1 MRYRWPC
8 LLALALIACGDDS
21 ASEDMGPAPVDM
33 PAVDMAPGPP
43 SRLGP
48 EDREARVHLPRDY
61 DATGSYPL
69 VIVLH
74 GSGTSGIIEAAYF
87 GIPGLA
93 RETGFVALAAEGFT
107 DSERRQ
113 NWNATDA
120 CCDHDDSGSDD
131 VAYLTGLID
140 ESVEALAVDPAR
152 VYLLGH
158 STGGFMAYRM
168 ACDASEKITAI
179 ATLNGATWNDPA
191 NCGEPAEP
199 TSVLQF
205 HGTEDD
211 AVLYEGG
218 LIRGNPYP
226 GARESVTRFADR
238 ASCTGPET
246 IEPFDLDASIDGAE
260 TVREEWQ
267 GCAEGRSYAL
277 WTIEGGAHTPTFT
290 DDAIPA
296 VLDWLFAHSE

>member
-1 MRYRWPC
+1 MRHWLPC
-8 LLALALIACGDDS
+8 LLFALIACGDDDGAS
-21 ASEDMGPAPVDM
+21 ADMGPAPVDM
-33 PAVDMAPGPP
+33 AAAPP

-48 EDREARVHLPRDY
+48 EDRAARVYLPRDF
-61 DATGSYPL
+61 DESGSYPL
-69 VIVLH
+69 VVVLH
-74 GSGTSGIIEAAYF
+74 GSGTSGLVEAAYF
-87 GIPGLA
+87 GIPALA
-93 RETGFVALAAEGFT
+93 RDGGFVALAAEGFT
-107 DSERRQ
+107 DSELRQ

-120 CCDHDDSGSDD
+120 CCDHDDSGIDD
-131 VAYLTGLID
+131 VAYLSGLID
-140 ESVEALAVDPAR
+140 EAIEQLAVDPAR

-158 STGGFMAYRM
+158 STGGFMSYRM

-179 ATLNGATWNDPA
+179 ASLNGATWNDPA
-191 NCGEPAEP
+191 NCGDPAEP

-238 ASCTGPET
+238 AGCTGTET
-246 IEPFDLDASIDGAE
+246 IDPFDLDTSVDGAE
-260 TVREEWQ
+260 TVREQWT

-277 WTIEGGAHTPTFT
+277 WTIEGGGHTPIFT
-290 DDAIPA
+290 EEAMPA

>member
-1 MRYRWPC
+1 VHPWLLC
-8 LLALALIACGDDS
+8 LLALATFAACGDDGADGS
-21 ASEDMGPAPVDM
+21 PEDLGPAPVDM
-33 PAVDMAPGPP
+33 AGPP

-48 EDREARVHLPRDY
+48 EDRAARVYLPRDF
-61 DATGSYPL
+61 DESGSYPL

-74 GSGTSGIIEAAYF
+74 GSGTSGFIEATYF
-87 GIPGLA
+87 GIPALA
-93 RETGFVALAAEGFT
+93 REGAFVALAAEGFT
-107 DSERRQ
+107 DSELRQ

-120 CCDHDDSGSDD
+120 CCDHDDSGIDD
-131 VAYLTGLID
+131 VAYLKGLID
-140 ESVEALAVDPAR
+140 EAIEELAVDPAR

-179 ATLNGATWNDPA
+179 AALNGATWNAPA
-191 NCGEPAEP
+191 SCGDPAEP

-226 GARESVTRFADR
+226 GARESVSRFAER
-238 ASCTGPET
+238 AGCTGPET
-246 IEPFDLDASIDGAE
+246 IDPFDLDASIDGTE
-260 TVREEWQ
+260 TVREEWI

-290 DDAIPA
+290 DGAIPA

>member
-1 MRYRWPC
+1 MRFRPC
-8 LLALALIACGDDS
+8 WLLLVTLLACGDDGTDGTP
-21 ASEDMGPAPVDM
+21 EDMGPESGDM
-33 PAVDMAPGPP
+33 VAGPP

-48 EDREARVHLPRDY
+48 EGREARVYLPRDY
-61 DATGSYPL
+61 HSSGSYAL

-74 GSGTSGIIEAAYF
+74 GSGTSGIIETAYF
-87 GIPGLA
+87 GIPAFA
-93 RETGFVALAAEGFT
+93 REAGFVALAGEGFT

-113 NWNATDA
+113 HWNATDA
-120 CCDHDDSGSDD
+120 CCDHEDIGSDD
-131 VAYLTGLID
+131 VGYLTDLID
-140 ESVEALAVDPAR
+140 EAIEALAVDPAR

-191 NCGEPAEP
+191 NCGAPTEP
-199 TSVLQF
+199 TSVLQL

-226 GARESVTRFADR
+226 GARESVTRFAER
-238 ASCTGPET
+238 AGCTGMET
-246 IEPFDLDASIDGAE
+246 IEPFDVVSTIDGAE
-260 TVREEWQ
+260 TVREEWT
-267 GCAEGRSYAL
+267 GCAEGRDYAL
-277 WTIEGGAHTPTFT
+277 WTMEGGPHSPVFSEG
-290 DDAIPA
+290 AIPA
-296 VLDWLFAHSE
+296 VLEWLFAHSE